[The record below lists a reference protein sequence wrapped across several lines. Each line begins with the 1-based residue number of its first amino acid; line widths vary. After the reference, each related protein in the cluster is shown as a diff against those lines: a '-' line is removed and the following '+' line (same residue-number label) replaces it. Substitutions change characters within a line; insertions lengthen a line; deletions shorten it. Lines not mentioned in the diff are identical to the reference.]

1 MPKRIPRRSAG
12 VLLYRRAGRRL
23 EVLLAHPGGP
33 FWKNKDDGAWSIPK
47 GEYGEN
53 EDPLAAAKREFAEE
67 TGLSLPG
74 DFIPLGEV
82 RQPGGKV
89 VTAWAVEREFD
100 VAQLRSNTFSM
111 PWPPGSGKS
120 QEFPE
125 IDRVAWFSVDDARRR
140 ILKGQTELLD
150 RLVQHLR
157 LRGDTLYIEE
167 GFP

>member
-1 MPKRIPRRSAG
+1 MPKRSAG
-12 VLLYRRAGRRL
+12 ILLFRRKGAHV

-53 EDPLAAAKREFAEE
+53 EDPLAAAKRELAEE
-67 TGLSLPG
+67 TGLSLSG
-74 DFIPLGEV
+74 DFIPLGTI

-89 VTAWAVEREFD
+89 VTAWAMEVNFD
-100 VAQLRSNTFSM
+100 TAFDAARMRSNTVSM
-111 PWPPGSGKS
+111 PWPPGSGKL

-125 IDRVAWFSVDDARRR
+125 IDRAQWFPLEFARRK
-140 ILKGQTELLD
+140 ILKGQVGLLE

-157 LRGDTLYIEE
+157 HR
-167 GFP
+167 